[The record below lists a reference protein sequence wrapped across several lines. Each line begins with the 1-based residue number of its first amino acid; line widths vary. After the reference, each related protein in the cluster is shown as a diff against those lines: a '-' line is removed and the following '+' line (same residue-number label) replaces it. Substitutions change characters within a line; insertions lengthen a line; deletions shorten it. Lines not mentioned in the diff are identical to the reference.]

1 MGRAMLIICSGLIIA
16 LGYTIIGTNNQ
27 AQRLTNINVGYANQ
41 MQAQNAAQIAV
52 QVGIE
57 KINEDPDWVDN
68 HASNSTAWSDTIIGA
83 NTNLWIEKVSEITND
98 SGLKEV
104 TFRIHSSASYF
115 DQDASVTSL
124 YEKSELHYVPEFKS
138 VLSFTGGS
146 FTFVMADSATING
159 SDSMGSCEDLPG
171 IVTSSSSDS
180 SDIASNSNSGQ
191 IQGNPAIKV
200 DESTSYS
207 SYGELVEYLE
217 AMSEVKHLSGNY
229 SGTLGDSTSPGVY
242 FVDSPVDIQS
252 EISNGYGILIIQ
264 DDGKLYYQGNTDIA
278 DKLTFNGLVIFEDA
292 WDFKADNT
300 PSIAG
305 SVVLGNTGS
314 APTLDIV
321 LDGSISISFDCDA
334 QKYARQASALI
345 FDQDGFRRI
354 VTFE

>member
-1 MGRAMLIICSGLIIA
+1 MGRAMIIICSGLIIA
-16 LGYTIIGTNNQ
+16 LGYTILGTNNQ
-27 AQRLTNINVGYANQ
+27 AQRLTSTNVGYANQ
-41 MQAQNAAQIAV
+41 MQAQNAAQIAI

-57 KINEDPDWVDN
+57 NINEDPAWVDA
-68 HASNSTAWSDTIIGA
+68 HDTVSNAWNDTINGA
-83 NTNLWIEKVSEITND
+83 DTQLWIEKVSQTTND
-98 SGLKEV
+98 SGLQEE
-104 TFRIHSSASYF
+104 TFRIHANATF
-115 DQDASVTSL
+115 DGQSASVTSL

-138 VLSFTGGS
+138 VMSFSSGN

-171 IVTSSSSDS
+171 IMASSSADS
-180 SDIASNSNSGQ
+180 TEIANNTGSGQ
-191 IQGNPAIKV
+191 IQGNPSIKV
-200 DESTSYS
+200 DESTSYT
-207 SYGELVEYLE
+207 SYGELVDYLE
-217 AMSEVKHLSGNY
+217 GMSEVKHLTGNY

-252 EISNGYGILIIQ
+252 DISNGYGILVIQ

-278 DKLTFNGLVIFEDA
+278 DQLTFNGLVIFEDA

-300 PSIAG
+300 PSISG
-305 SVVLGNTGS
+305 SVVLGNSDS
-314 APTLDIV
+314 APTLDVV
-321 LDGSISISFDCDA
+321 LDGSISINYDCNA

>member
-1 MGRAMLIICSGLIIA
+1 MGRAMIIICSGLIVA

-27 AQRLTNINVGYANQ
+27 AQRLTNSNVGYANQ

-57 KINEDPDWVDN
+57 KINKDPNWVDS
-68 HASNSTAWSDTIIGA
+68 HNSDSSAWADTINGA
-83 NTNLWIEKVSEITND
+83 NTRLWIEKVSDTTNA
-98 SGLKEV
+98 SGLKEE

-115 DQDASVTSL
+115 EQNASVTTL
-124 YEKSELHYVPEFKS
+124 YEKSELHYVPDFKS
-138 VLSFTGGS
+138 VMSFTSGN

-159 SDSMGSCEDLPG
+159 SDPMGSCEDMPG
-171 IVTSSSSDS
+171 IITSSSSDS
-180 SDIASNSNSGQ
+180 SEIASNSGSGQ

-200 DESTSYS
+200 DENTSYTS
-207 SYGELVEYLE
+207 FGELVSYLDG
-217 AMSEVKHLSGNY
+217 MPDVKHLSGNY
-229 SGTLGDSTSPGVY
+229 SGTLGDSTGPGV
-242 FVDSPVDIQS
+242 FFIDSPVDIQS
-252 EISNGYGILIIQ
+252 DISEGYGILVIQ
-264 DDGKLYYQGNTDIA
+264 DDGKLYYQGNSDIA
-278 DKLTFNGLVIFEDA
+278 EQLTFNGLVVFENT

-305 SVVLGNTGS
+305 SVVLGNNGS
-314 APTLDIV
+314 APSMNIV
-321 LDGSISISFDCDA
+321 LDGTISITYDCDA